1 VDAVTTSDE
10 LRAIALTEFSHAGYA
25 GTSLQRI
32 AELAGVSKSAVLYH
46 YASKEALLEVA
57 IGPGI
62 DRMAAILKS
71 FAAEPITAA
80 SREAFIEQFVDF
92 LLAHRLEVHMFI
104 NQGRS
109 LEDVPVIA
117 RANDLVARLVQFF
130 STSVASTEDRMRFG
144 IALGGAAYLLAT
156 MESLPIELVP
166 YDELR
171 SNLIS
176 IMGELLAPVRLDPQ
190 D

>member
-1 VDAVTTSDE
+1 VTTPND
-10 LRAIALTEFSHAGYA
+10 LRGIALTEFASAGYT

-32 AELAGVSKSAVLYH
+32 AEVAGVSKSAVLYH
-46 YASKEALLEVA
+46 YASKEALLEAA
-57 IGPGI
+57 IGPAIDQMGGI
-62 DRMAAILKS
+62 LES
-71 FAAEPITAA
+71 FASEPITAA
-80 SREAFIEQFVDF
+80 SRAAFIEQFVDF
-92 LLAHRLEVHMFI
+92 LLAHRLEVHTFI

-117 RANDLVARLVQFF
+117 RANALVARLAQFF
-130 STSVASTEDRMRFG
+130 SASVASVEDRMRFG

-176 IMGELLAPVRLDPQ
+176 IMGELLSPVRLES
-190 D
+190 

>member
-1 VDAVTTSDE
+1 MTTADE
-10 LRAIALTEFSHAGYA
+10 LRIIALTEFATAGYA

-32 AELAGVSKSAVLYH
+32 AEAAGVSKSAVLYH
-46 YASKEALLEVA
+46 YASKEALLEAA
-57 IGPGI
+57 IGPAIDQMAGI
-62 DRMAAILKS
+62 LDSLATGPM
-71 FAAEPITAA
+71 TDA
-80 SREAFIEQFVDF
+80 SREAFLERFVDF
-92 LLAHRLEVHMFI
+92 LLQHRLEVHTFI

-109 LEDVPVIA
+109 LEDVPVIG
-117 RANDLVARLVQFF
+117 RANDLVSRLAQFF
-130 STSVASTEDRMRFG
+130 STSVATVEDRMRFG

>member
-1 VDAVTTSDE
+1 VTTPAE
-10 LRAIALTEFSHAGYA
+10 LRAIALTEFANAGYA
-25 GTSLQRI
+25 GTSLQRLAEI
-32 AELAGVSKSAVLYH
+32 AGISKSAVLYH
-46 YASKEALLEVA
+46 YASKEALLEAA
-57 IGPGI
+57 IGPAI
-62 DRMAAILKS
+62 DRMAGILAS

-117 RANDLVARLVQFF
+117 RANELIARLAQFF
-130 STSVASTEDRMRFG
+130 STSVASTDDRVRFG

-156 MESLPIELVP
+156 MESLPIEHVP
-166 YDELR
+166 YGELR
-171 SNLIS
+171 SSLIS
-176 IMGELLAPVRLDPQ
+176 IVGELLAPIRIHP
-190 D
+190 

>member
-1 VDAVTTSDE
+1 MATPDD
-10 LRAIALTEFSHAGYA
+10 LRAIALTEFAHAGYT

-46 YASKEALLEVA
+46 YASKEALLEAA
-57 IGPGI
+57 IGPAL
-62 DRMAAILKS
+62 DRMSGILAS
-71 FAAEPITAA
+71 FAAEPITAS
-80 SREAFIEQFVDF
+80 SRESFIERFVD
-92 LLAHRLEVHMFI
+92 LLIENRLEVHMFI
-104 NQGRS
+104 NQARS
-109 LEDVPVIA
+109 LEDVPVIG
-117 RANDLVARLVQFF
+117 RANLVIADLVQFF
-130 STSVASTEDRMRFG
+130 STSLSSAEDRMRFG

-156 MESLPIELVP
+156 MESLPIELVS

-176 IMGELLAPVRLDPQ
+176 ILGELLAPVRPDPQ

>member
-1 VDAVTTSDE
+1 MTTPDD
-10 LRAIALTEFSHAGYA
+10 LRTIALGEFASAGYT

-32 AELAGVSKSAVLYH
+32 AEVAGVSKSAVLYH
-46 YASKEALLEVA
+46 YSSKEALLEAA
-57 IGPGI
+57 IGPAIDQMGGI
-62 DRMAAILKS
+62 LES

-80 SREAFIEQFVDF
+80 SRTAFIEQFVDF
-92 LLAHRLEVHMFI
+92 LLANRLEVHMFI

-109 LEDVPVIA
+109 LEDVPVIS
-117 RANDLVARLVQFF
+117 RANQLVAHLAQFF
-130 STSVASTEDRMRFG
+130 SASVTNVEDRMRFG

-156 MESLPIELVP
+156 MESLPIEIVP
-166 YDELR
+166 YGELR